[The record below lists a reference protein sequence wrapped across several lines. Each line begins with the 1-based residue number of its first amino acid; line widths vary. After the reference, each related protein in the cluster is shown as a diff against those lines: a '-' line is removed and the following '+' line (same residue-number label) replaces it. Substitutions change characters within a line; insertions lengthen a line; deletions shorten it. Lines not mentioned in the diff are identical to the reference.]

1 MKLLE
6 MKKIGCAL
14 VAAAGLLAAPSGG
27 ALAQGVKNS
36 VNLAV
41 ASLPG
46 VAGTTANMG
55 MLEYERLVLDK
66 LSVFGR
72 ASSLKYKWDDGNDF
86 EDGKGTGVGVGTRF
100 YPQGGLKGF
109 YIGAAIAAFNS
120 TWDWTDDKGRAS
132 EKRGDGESS
141 AIQWGGEL
149 GYRFNLGSDRVS
161 LTPAFNFGSW
171 LGGDDK
177 CRQTFPT
184 NTTCSKGSELGFYAV
199 ISVALGI
206 AF

>member
-6 MKKIGCAL
+6 TKKIGCAL

-36 VNLAV
+36 VNVAV
-41 ASLPG
+41 AVLPVG
-46 VAGTTANMG
+46 NTKATLL
-55 MLEYERLVLDK
+55 MLEYERLVAPK

-72 ASSLKYKWDDGNDF
+72 GSSLKYKFDDGVDT
-86 EDGKGTGVGVGTRF
+86 EDGEGTGVGVGVRF
-100 YPQGGLKGF
+100 FPQEGLKGF
-109 YIGAAIAAFNS
+109 YIGAAVAAFNS
-120 TWDWTDDKGRAS
+120 TWDWVDDKGKAF
-132 EKRGDGESS
+132 ETRGNGESS

-161 LTPAFNFGSW
+161 VTPAFNFGSW

-177 CRQTFPT
+177 CT
-184 NTTCSKGSELGFYAV
+184 NSNGTPCSKGSELGFYAV

>member
-6 MKKIGCAL
+6 IKKIGCAL

-36 VNLAV
+36 VNVAV
-41 ASLPG
+41 AVLPVG
-46 VAGTTANMG
+46 DTKATLL
-55 MLEYERLVLDK
+55 MLEYERLVAPK

-72 ASSLKYKWDDGNDF
+72 GSSLKYKFDDGVDT
-86 EDGKGTGVGVGTRF
+86 EDGKGTGVGVGVRF
-100 YPQGGLKGF
+100 FPQEGLKGF
-109 YIGAAIAAFNS
+109 YIGAAVAAFNS
-120 TWDWTDDKGRAS
+120 TWDWVDDKGKAF
-132 EKRGDGESS
+132 ETRGNGESS

-149 GYRFNLGSDRVS
+149 GYRFNLGSERVS
-161 LTPAFNFGSW
+161 LTPSFNFGSW

-177 CRQTFPT
+177 CT
-184 NTTCSKGSELGFYAV
+184 NSNGTPCSKGSELGFYAV

>member
-1 MKLLE
+1 MKLPE
-6 MKKIGCAL
+6 IRKVGCAL
-14 VAAAGLLAAPSGG
+14 IAAAGLLAAPSGG

-41 ASLPG
+41 ATLPG
-46 VAGTTANMG
+46 IAGTTATMG
-55 MLEYERLVLDK
+55 MLEYERLVADK

-72 ASSLKYKWDDGNDF
+72 ASSYKYKWDDGTDF
-86 EDGKGTGVGVGTRF
+86 EDGKGTGLGVGTRF

-120 TWDWTDDKGRAS
+120 TWDWIDDKGRTF
-132 EKRGDGESS
+132 ETRGNGESS

-149 GYRFNLGSDRVS
+149 GYRFNLGSDRIS

-177 CRQTFPT
+177 CT
-184 NTTCSKGSELGFYAV
+184 NSNGTPCSKGSELGFYAL
-199 ISVALGI
+199 ISLALGI

>member
-14 VAAAGLLAAPSGG
+14 VAASGLLVAPSGS

-36 VNLAV
+36 INVAV
-41 ASLPG
+41 AALP
-46 VAGTTANMG
+46 AGDTKATLL
-55 MLEYERLVLDK
+55 MLEYERLVAPK

-72 ASSLKYKWDDGNDF
+72 GSSLKYKFDDGNDV
-86 EDGKGTGVGVGTRF
+86 EDGKGTGVGVGVRF
-100 YPQGGLKGF
+100 FPQEGLKGF

-120 TWDWTDDKGRAS
+120 TWDWIDDKGKS
-132 EKRGDGESS
+132 FETRGDGESS

-161 LTPAFNFGSW
+161 LTPSFNFGSW

-199 ISVALGI
+199 ISLALGF